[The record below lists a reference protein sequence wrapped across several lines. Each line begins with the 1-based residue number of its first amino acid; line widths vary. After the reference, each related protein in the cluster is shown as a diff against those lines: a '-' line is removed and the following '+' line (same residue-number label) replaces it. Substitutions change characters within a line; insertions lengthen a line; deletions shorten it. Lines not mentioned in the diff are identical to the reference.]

1 MQKCLLRN
9 AMRKNENSKLRMQ
22 NAMWKKENSKCEMP
36 WKKKFQVRRAQTK
49 RYFQG
54 RLNIASKPKIWV
66 ITDET
71 FHLDLQDLHV
81 LYNSYQWFPKPV
93 SFFIST
99 RFFELKWRRDLQ
111 GWQQVD
117 NQLQSCLYS
126 EIVKNQI
133 SDWKKQM
140 PCEQK
145 EILISSKCQNV
156 KFQIGRS
163 KCQVRVGGE
172 GTLDRH
178 HPIRHR
184 FLFPSSIIPKT
195 RFFFCW
201 IKMEYNVNFFYHQ
214 SRLANEMSR
223 DEAFSHYVKC
233 IFWKHEKTDLTIFF
247 CKKLY

>member
-1 MQKCLLRN
+1 MLYINFPKKGAAQTFLRGRSN
-9 AMRKNENSKLRMQ
+9 AGFAGVWAGRELTFGQHLFSENWKVKIEREKG
-22 NAMWKKENSKCEMP
+22 WKKECENAFCKMPCGKKKIRNWECKMPRENWKGKREYEMP

-111 GWQQVD
+111 GWQQVV

-126 EIVKNQI
+126 EI
-133 SDWKKQM
+133 D
-140 PCEQK
+140 
-145 EILISSKCQNV
+145 
-156 KFQIGRS
+156 
-163 KCQVRVGGE
+163 
-172 GTLDRH
+172 DH
-178 HPIRHR
+178 
-184 FLFPSSIIPKT
+184 FP
-195 RFFFCW
+195 
-201 IKMEYNVNFFYHQ
+201 
-214 SRLANEMSR
+214 
-223 DEAFSHYVKC
+223 
-233 IFWKHEKTDLTIFF
+233 
-247 CKKLY
+247 

>member
-1 MQKCLLRN
+1 MLYINFPKKGVAQTFLRGRSTAGFRRRLSGPRINVWATPFFGKLKGKNWKEKRVEERMQKCLLRN

-111 GWQQVD
+111 GWQQVV

-126 EIVKNQI
+126 EIVKNHLHI
-133 SDWKKQM
+133 AKTK
-140 PCEQK
+140 
-145 EILISSKCQNV
+145 
-156 KFQIGRS
+156 
-163 KCQVRVGGE
+163 
-172 GTLDRH
+172 
-178 HPIRHR
+178 IRKTNLFSIYR
-184 FLFPSSIIPKT
+184 RKIPYGKFLFQGKFLSLVSWDVTTNCIYYMRKSNLP
-195 RFFFCW
+195 
-201 IKMEYNVNFFYHQ
+201 YH
-214 SRLANEMSR
+214 
-223 DEAFSHYVKC
+223 
-233 IFWKHEKTDLTIFF
+233 
-247 CKKLY
+247 